1 MKAPFIVLIGLLG
14 AALCYAADDAA
25 NGFFNNPTQISA
37 DDPAN
42 DTQVQDLAA
51 GCAAC
56 HGAEGVSNN
65 PAWPNLAGQKRGYL
79 AAQIKAF
86 RDGGRNN
93 PLMNAAVRQLSD
105 RQITRLA
112 GFYAGIKTPKTG
124 IDVPKK
130 SAAERFEAGR
140 QVRAYCISCHG
151 EQGISVNEEWPNL
164 AGQQKE
170 YLRQQLL
177 DYQSGRRTG
186 LPMSVIAGE
195 LNESQ
200 IESVA
205 QYYSQL
211 P

>member
-1 MKAPFIVLIGLLG
+1 MKAPSIVLISLLG
-14 AALCYAADDAA
+14 VALCYAADDAA
-25 NGFFNNPTQISA
+25 DGFANNPAQIPA

-42 DTQVQDLAA
+42 DIKALAA

-56 HGAEGVSNN
+56 HGAEGIANN

-86 RDGGRNN
+86 RDGRRNN
-93 PLMNAAVRQLSD
+93 PLMNAAVRQLSN
-105 RQITRLA
+105 RQINRLA
-112 GFYAGIKTPKTG
+112 GFYADIN
-124 IDVPKK
+124 VPKK
-130 SAAERFEAGR
+130 DVTEPFEAGR

-151 EQGISVNEEWPNL
+151 KQGISVNEEWPNL

>member
-1 MKAPFIVLIGLLG
+1 MKAPSIVLISLLG
-14 AALCYAADDAA
+14 VALCYAAADAA
-25 NGFFNNPTQISA
+25 DGFANNPAQIPA

-42 DTQVQDLAA
+42 DIKALAA

-56 HGAEGVSNN
+56 HGAEGIANN

-79 AAQIKAF
+79 TAQIKAF
-86 RDGGRNN
+86 RDGRRNN
-93 PLMNAAVRQLSD
+93 PLMSAAVRQLSN
-105 RQITRLA
+105 RQINRLA
-112 GFYAGIKTPKTG
+112 GFYADIN
-124 IDVPKK
+124 VPKK
-130 SAAERFEAGR
+130 DATELFEAGR

-151 EQGISVNEEWPNL
+151 KQGISVNEEWPNL

>member
-14 AALCYAADDAA
+14 VALCYAADAA
-25 NGFFNNPTQISA
+25 ADGFVNNSTQISA
-37 DDPAN
+37 DDPTN
-42 DTQVQDLAA
+42 DTKVLAA

-56 HGAEGVSNN
+56 HGAEGISNN

-86 RDGGRNN
+86 RDGRRNN

-105 RQITRLA
+105 RQINRLA
-112 GFYAGIKTPKTG
+112 GFYADIS
-124 IDVPKK
+124 VPKK
-130 SAAERFEAGR
+130 DTTELFEAGR

-151 EQGISVNEEWPNL
+151 KQGISVNEEWPNL

>member
-1 MKAPFIVLIGLLG
+1 MKAPSIVLISLLG
-14 AALCYAADDAA
+14 VALCYAAADAA
-25 NGFFNNPTQISA
+25 DGFANNPARIPA

-42 DTQVQDLAA
+42 DTKALAA

-56 HGAEGVSNN
+56 HGAQGISNN

-86 RDGGRNN
+86 RDGRRNN

-105 RQITRLA
+105 RQINRLA
-112 GFYAGIKTPKTG
+112 GFYAD

-130 SAAERFEAGR
+130 DATELFEAGR

-151 EQGISVNEEWPNL
+151 KQGISVNEEWPNL

>member
-1 MKAPFIVLIGLLG
+1 MKAPFIVLISLLG
-14 AALCYAADDAA
+14 VALCYAADAA
-25 NGFFNNPTQISA
+25 ADGFVNNPARIPA

-42 DTQVQDLAA
+42 DTKTLAA

-56 HGAEGVSNN
+56 HGAEGISSN

-86 RDGGRNN
+86 RDGRRNN
-93 PLMNAAVRQLSD
+93 PLMNAAVRQLSN
-105 RQITRLA
+105 RQINRLA
-112 GFYAGIKTPKTG
+112 GFYADIKA
-124 IDVPKK
+124 PKK
-130 SAAERFEAGR
+130 DATERFEAGR

-151 EQGISVNEEWPNL
+151 KQGISVNEEWPNL

-186 LPMSVIAGE
+186 LPMSVIASE

>member
-1 MKAPFIVLIGLLG
+1 MKASFIVLVSLLG
-14 AALCYAADDAA
+14 VALCYAAADAA
-25 NGFFNNPTQISA
+25 DGFVNNPAQIPA
-37 DDPAN
+37 DEPAN
-42 DTQVQDLAA
+42 DTKALAA

-56 HGAEGVSNN
+56 HGTEGIANN

-86 RDGGRNN
+86 RDGRRNN
-93 PLMNAAVRQLSD
+93 PLMNAAVRQLSN
-105 RQITRLA
+105 RQINRLA
-112 GFYAGIKTPKTG
+112 DFYADIN
-124 IDVPKK
+124 VPKK
-130 SAAERFEAGR
+130 DATELFEAGR

-151 EQGISVNEEWPNL
+151 KQGISVNEEWPNL

>member
-1 MKAPFIVLIGLLG
+1 MKAPCIVLIGLLG
-14 AALCYAADDAA
+14 VALCYAADAA
-25 NGFFNNPTQISA
+25 ADGFVNNPVQIAA

-42 DTQVQDLAA
+42 DTKVLAA

-56 HGAEGVSNN
+56 HGAEGISSN

-86 RDGGRNN
+86 RDGRRNN

-105 RQITRLA
+105 RQINRLA
-112 GFYAGIKTPKTG
+112 GFYADIN
-124 IDVPKK
+124 VPKK
-130 SAAERFEAGR
+130 DATELFEAGR

-151 EQGISVNEEWPNL
+151 KQGISVNEEWPNL

>member
-14 AALCYAADDAA
+14 VAPCYAADAA
-25 NGFFNNPTQISA
+25 ADGFVSNPTQIPA

-42 DTQVQDLAA
+42 DTKVLAA

-56 HGAEGVSNN
+56 HGAEGISNN

-86 RDGGRNN
+86 RDGQRNN

-105 RQITRLA
+105 RQINRLA
-112 GFYAGIKTPKTG
+112 GFYAGI
-124 IDVPKK
+124 DVPKK
-130 SAAERFEAGR
+130 DATELFEAGR

-151 EQGISVNEEWPNL
+151 KQGISVNEEWPNL

>member
-1 MKAPFIVLIGLLG
+1 MKAPLIVLIGLLG
-14 AALCYAADDAA
+14 AALCYAADAA
-25 NGFFNNPTQISA
+25 ADGFVNNPVQIPA

-42 DTQVQDLAA
+42 DTKVLAA

-56 HGAEGVSNN
+56 HGAEGISSN

-79 AAQIKAF
+79 SAQIKAF
-86 RDGGRNN
+86 RDGRRNN

-105 RQITRLA
+105 RQINRLA
-112 GFYAGIKTPKTG
+112 GFYADIN
-124 IDVPKK
+124 VPKK
-130 SAAERFEAGR
+130 DVTELFEAGR

-151 EQGISVNEEWPNL
+151 KQGISVNEEWPNL

>member
-14 AALCYAADDAA
+14 VVLCYAADAA
-25 NGFFNNPTQISA
+25 ADGFVNNPTQIPA

-42 DTQVQDLAA
+42 DPANDTKVLAA

-56 HGAEGVSNN
+56 HGAEGISNN

-86 RDGGRNN
+86 RDGRRNN

-105 RQITRLA
+105 RQINRLA
-112 GFYAGIKTPKTG
+112 GFYADIS
-124 IDVPKK
+124 VPKK
-130 SAAERFEAGR
+130 DATELFEAGR

-151 EQGISVNEEWPNL
+151 KQGISVNEEWPNL

>member
-1 MKAPFIVLIGLLG
+1 MKAPFIVLISLLG
-14 AALCYAADDAA
+14 IALCYAADAA
-25 NGFFNNPTQISA
+25 ADGFANNPVQIPA

-42 DTQVQDLAA
+42 DTKALAA

-56 HGAEGVSNN
+56 HGAQGIANN

-79 AAQIKAF
+79 VAQIKAF
-86 RDGGRNN
+86 RDGRRNN
-93 PLMNAAVRQLSD
+93 PLMNAAVRQLSN
-105 RQITRLA
+105 RQINRLA
-112 GFYAGIKTPKTG
+112 GFYAGIN
-124 IDVPKK
+124 VPKK
-130 SAAERFEAGR
+130 DATEPFEAGR

-151 EQGISVNEEWPNL
+151 KQGISVNEEWPNL

>member
-1 MKAPFIVLIGLLG
+1 MKAPFIVLISLLG
-14 AALCYAADDAA
+14 VALCYAADAA
-25 NGFFNNPTQISA
+25 ADGFVNNPARIPA

-42 DTQVQDLAA
+42 DTKALAA

-56 HGAEGVSNN
+56 HGAEGIANN

-86 RDGGRNN
+86 RDGRRNN

-105 RQITRLA
+105 HQINRLA
-112 GFYAGIKTPKTG
+112 GFYAAIKAPKTG

-140 QVRAYCISCHG
+140 HVRAYCISCHG
-151 EQGISVNEEWPNL
+151 KQGISVNEEWPNL

-195 LNESQ
+195 LNELQ

>member
-14 AALCYAADDAA
+14 VALCYAVDAA
-25 NGFFNNPTQISA
+25 ADGFVNNSTQISA
-37 DDPAN
+37 DDPTN
-42 DTQVQDLAA
+42 DTQVLAA

-65 PAWPNLAGQKRGYL
+65 PVWPNLAGQKRGYL

-86 RDGGRNN
+86 RDGRRNN

-105 RQITRLA
+105 RQINRLA
-112 GFYAGIKTPKTG
+112 GFYADIS
-124 IDVPKK
+124 VPKK
-130 SAAERFEAGR
+130 DTTELFEAGR

-151 EQGISVNEEWPNL
+151 KQGISVNEEWPNL

>member
-1 MKAPFIVLIGLLG
+1 MKAPFIVLISLLG
-14 AALCYAADDAA
+14 VALCYAAADAA
-25 NGFFNNPTQISA
+25 DGFANNPARIPA

-42 DTQVQDLAA
+42 DTKALAA

-56 HGAEGVSNN
+56 HGAQGIANN

-86 RDGGRNN
+86 RDGRRNN
-93 PLMNAAVRQLSD
+93 PLMNAAVRELSN
-105 RQITRLA
+105 RQINRLA
-112 GFYAGIKTPKTG
+112 GFYADIK
-124 IDVPKK
+124 VPKK
-130 SAAERFEAGR
+130 DATELFEAGR

-151 EQGISVNEEWPNL
+151 KQGISVNEEWPNL